1 MISITL
7 VELGRWVSSYREIR
21 RLAGQ
26 AAHSHRRS
34 ATPRVSW
41 RKWKV
46 DTAVRRSVDLKGE
59 NHDTGMTL
67 LGRFDND
74 GRLCSGV
81 GPLPDLEHVSEEHFV
96 PRYRFGLDLAL
107 IDGTVVIVKDYRGNR
122 TAFVDELAAR
132 KLPLGAVVA
141 LAGGFRELTDGEI
154 QIFPK
159 KLEDGVVPR
168 VIAIDDKGLKRKDF
182 TVTHSDLDRIAV
194 EGARYVIER
203 FGLGWPEDL
212 KHIEEEG
219 CLEGA
224 DPNAVSPTARKRGAA
239 QIGTL
244 GSGNHFLEVQRVDKI
259 FDERAAKEMGITHE
273 NQITVLVH
281 TGSRGFGHQICSD
294 YLRVMERAAHK
305 YGIRLPDRELACA
318 PAKSREAESYLKA
331 FRSAVN
337 FAFANRQAI
346 SHWVRQSFE
355 KVFKRPVEE
364 MGLELVYDVAH
375 NIVKLEE
382 HVIDGVR
389 RKVWV
394 HRKGATRSF
403 PAGHPLIPE
412 DYRDIGQ
419 PVLLPGS
426 MGTASWVLLGNP
438 RAMELTFG
446 STAHGA
452 GREMSRAA
460 AKRAYRA
467 SQVIQALHN
476 KGIIIRSD
484 SMGTVVE
491 EVDAAYKNVDIVAE
505 VSHGVGIGTKVARL
519 VPLGVVKG

>member
-1 MISITL
+1 MPRVALEKLDQYIWRIPKHRPDMRVPVLVFASRELLEKMQRDRTL
-7 VELGRWVSSYREIR
+7 I
-21 RLAGQ
+21 Q
-26 AAHSHRRS
+26 AANVSTLPGVLKHVAVLPDAHEGYGFPIGGVA
-34 ATPRVSW
+34 ATDYEEGVISPGGVGY
-41 RKWKV
+41 
-46 DTAVRRSVDLKGE
+46 DINCGVRLMVTNLDLKDVQPKMKE
-59 NHDTGMTL
+59 
-67 LGRFDND
+67 
-74 GRLCSGV
+74 
-81 GPLPDLEHVSEEHFV
+81 
-96 PRYRFGLDLAL
+96 L
-107 IDGTVVIVKDYRGNR
+107 IDTIFMNVPAG
-122 TAFVDELAAR
+122 
-132 KLPLGAVVA
+132 LGS
-141 LAGGFRELTDGEI
+141 
-154 QIFPK
+154 
-159 KLEDGVVPR
+159 
-168 VIAIDDKGLKRKDF
+168 KRKDF

-281 TGSRGFGHQICSD
+281 TGSRGFSHQICSD